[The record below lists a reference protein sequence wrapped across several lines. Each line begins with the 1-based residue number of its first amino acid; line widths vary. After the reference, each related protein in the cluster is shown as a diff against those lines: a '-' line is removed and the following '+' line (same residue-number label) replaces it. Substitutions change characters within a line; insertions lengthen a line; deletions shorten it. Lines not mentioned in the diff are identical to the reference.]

1 MAIYVKDIGLTKWFK
16 EKILGITEVT
26 VRARNK
32 KGQYLKDDPK
42 TKKNEAYTTKRV
54 KKKVTKKKATKKK

>member
-32 KGQYLKDDPK
+32 KEWSLHY
-42 TKKNEAYTTKRV
+42 KKSKEKSY
-54 KKKVTKKKATKKK
+54 